1 MPITKSDV
9 DKIAEL
15 ARLDLTQ
22 EESERF
28 TGQLAAILSY
38 VEKLNELDTTGVE
51 PMSHSLT
58 DVERGEQGRRPD
70 IVMPCLG
77 QKVATEN
84 TPDAQAGFF
93 TVPRV
98 IGG

>member
-22 EESERF
+22 EEAEQF
-28 TGQLAAILSY
+28 TGQLASILSY
-38 VEKLNELDTTGVE
+38 VEKLNELDTSGVE

-58 DVERGEQGRRPD
+58 DAESGEQVRRPD

-77 QKVATEN
+77 QTLATEN
-84 TPDAQAGFF
+84 APDSQAGFF
-93 TVPRV
+93 RVPRV